1 MVSQLQD
8 ENPPHRRFVIC
19 PNRSLSWNEAKV
31 VVAVIAGF
39 TLMVGISLAA
49 MGYLLVLPFSG
60 LEALAVAAAFYYVQ
74 RQGEVREVVTIDA
87 DTVVIERGRQEPETR
102 VEFQRPW
109 ASVKLELSPLRWH
122 PSRLTIRSHGRY
134 IEVGHFLTDGE
145 RRDLAR
151 QLVHAIEPKPLNYAG

>member
-1 MVSQLQD
+1 MINQLRYEHEPQQ
-8 ENPPHRRFVIC
+8 RFVIC
-19 PNRSLSWNEAKV
+19 PNRSLTWREAKI

-39 TLMVGISLAA
+39 TLMVGVTMAA

-74 RQGEVREVVTIDA
+74 RQGEVREVVTIDD
-87 DTVVIERGRQEPETR
+87 DTVVVERGRQAPETR

-109 ASVKLELSPLRWH
+109 ASVRLENSPLRWH
-122 PSRLTIRSHGRY
+122 PSRLTIRSHGHY

-151 QLVHAIEPKPLNYAG
+151 QLVHAIERNPLNYA